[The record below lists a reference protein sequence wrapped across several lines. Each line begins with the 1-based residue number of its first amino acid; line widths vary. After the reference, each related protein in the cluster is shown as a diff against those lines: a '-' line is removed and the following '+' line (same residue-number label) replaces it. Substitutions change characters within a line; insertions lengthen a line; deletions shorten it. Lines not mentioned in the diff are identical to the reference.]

1 MTEENRMTDDRASRI
16 KQAGGPPEEDPRPD
30 VAAARRHSEAAIE
43 TMVEI
48 MRDPEACGAN
58 RLRAA
63 NWLLERAWGLA
74 AAEAGRQDETAWEDI
89 IASLGPRDPATP
101 TTL

>member
-1 MTEENRMTDDRASRI
+1 MTKDSAPRRE
-16 KQAGGPPEEDPRPD
+16 QAGGSPEESRPD
-30 VAAARRHSEAAIE
+30 KAAARRHTEAAIE
-43 TMVEI
+43 TMAEI
-48 MRDPEACGAN
+48 MRDPKACGAN

-63 NWLLERAWGLA
+63 NWLLERAWGTAATDA
-74 AAEAGRQDETAWEDI
+74 AAADEPAYEDI

>member
-1 MTEENRMTDDRASRI
+1 MTDDRKPRKDQASE
-16 KQAGGPPEEDPRPD
+16 PPEDPRPD
-30 VAAARRHSEAAIE
+30 VAAARTHTDAAID

-48 MRDPEACGAN
+48 MRDPKACGAN

-63 NWLLERAWGLA
+63 NWLLERAWGSLA
-74 AAEAGRQDETAWEDI
+74 ADGASQAEPPYEDI

>member
-1 MTEENRMTDDRASRI
+1 MTDDRAPRR
-16 KQAGGPPEEDPRPD
+16 KQQAGGPPEEEPRPD

-43 TMVEI
+43 TMAEI
-48 MRDPEACGAN
+48 MRDPAACGAN

-63 NWLLERAWGLA
+63 NWLLERAWGTA
-74 AAEAGRQDETAWEDI
+74 AAEAATQDEQAWEDI

-101 TTL
+101 TAL

>member
-1 MTEENRMTDDRASRI
+1 MTDNRAPR
-16 KQAGGPPEEDPRPD
+16 KEQAGGPGEDPRPD
-30 VAAARRHSEAAIE
+30 VAAARRQTEAAIE

-48 MRDPEACGAN
+48 MRDPKACGAN

-63 NWLLERAWGLA
+63 NWLLERAWGSLA
-74 AAEAGRQDETAWEDI
+74 ADGASQAEQPYEDI